1 MKPLAQAPP
10 AEPVATGRSVKPLR
24 VLKIAWPLAALAVF
38 MVLPF
43 GALNGFSFDLF
54 YFTFMYAAMSVGWN
68 ILGGY
73 AGYISLAH
81 LGFFGF
87 GSYAAGLALFH
98 FGWSIFITAPLVGL
112 LCSVLAAG
120 LGWTALRTR
129 GSAFVIVTLAFTS
142 IVQFLALNLKGLTGG
157 SAGLYLPLVNL
168 PSSVL
173 PVPFY
178 YYMLGLLV
186 LAVLVSLGIRRSRF
200 GLALIAIREDEGKA
214 EGSGINTS
222 LFKIIAFMISI
233 WFAGVAGAIHAQY
246 LDYVDPDLAFEL
258 IIMLNMIVM
267 TLLGSRGTTWG
278 PVLGA
283 FILFPLSEYLV
294 FWLPTGIA
302 GQFHLAL
309 LGVVLV
315 VVARYLPGGL
325 LITIRDFILRRRG
338 PGEPSQG
345 LPALALAGGGG
356 PAGPAA
362 GEAGR

>member
-1 MKPLAQAPP
+1 MKPL
-10 AEPVATGRSVKPLR
+10 T
-24 VLKIAWPLAALAVF
+24 VLKFGWPAAALGILVA
-38 MVLPF
+38 LPF
-43 GALNGFSFDLF
+43 GALNGFTFDLF
-54 YFTFMYAAMSVGWN
+54 YFTFMYAAMAVGWN
-68 ILGGY
+68 IMGGF
-73 AGYISLAH
+73 AGYISLAN
-81 LGFFGF
+81 LGFFGG
-87 GSYAAGLALFH
+87 GSYVAGLLLFH
-98 FGWSIFITAPLVGL
+98 FGWSIFLTAPLVGL
-112 LCSVLAAG
+112 LCSLVAG
-120 LGWTALRTR
+120 LLGWTALRTR
-129 GSAFVIVTLAFTS
+129 GPAFVIVTLAFTF

-168 PSSVL
+168 SADLL

-267 TLLGSRGTTWG
+267 ALLGSRGTTWG

-294 FWLPTGIA
+294 FWLPSGMA
-302 GQFHLAL
+302 GQFHLAF
-309 LGVVLV
+309 LGVILVLV
-315 VVARYLPGGL
+315 ARFLPDGI
-325 LITIRDFILRRRG
+325 LITIRNWWERSRFG
-338 PGEPSQG
+338 PGQPEG
-345 LPALALAGGGG
+345 VPAVAVGAGGG
-356 PAGPAA
+356 AA
-362 GEAGR
+362 PGEGTP